1 MKSLIV
7 FAAGALLFGAVTLGI
22 GYWRGGDEILLQG
35 AVAFGLA
42 FVPAAGTLAWVTYS
56 YQATPDLKLLAG
68 LGGSGFRMAISLGG
82 AWFLTSSQPQAFDR
96 TFWSWLI
103 LFYLVLLAFEITILV
118 RQQPSHELIH
128 EGHEEPRTP

>member
-1 MKSLIV
+1 MKSLALFV
-7 FAAGALLFGAVTLGI
+7 TGAALFAASALGI
-22 GYWRGGDEILLQG
+22 GYWLGGDDALLQG

-56 YQATPDLKLLAG
+56 YRSTPDMKLLAS
-68 LGGSGFRMAISLGG
+68 LGGSGFRMAIALGG
-82 AWFLTSSQPQAFDR
+82 GWFLTNSQPQTFDM

-118 RQQPSHELIH
+118 WQQPKLDGS
-128 EGHEEPRTP
+128 PQA

>member
-1 MKSLIV
+1 MKSFLV
-7 FAAGALLFGAVTLGI
+7 FALGALLFGAIALGI
-22 GYWRGGDEILLQG
+22 GYWLGGDETLLQG

-56 YQATPDLKLLAG
+56 YRSTPDMKLLAS
-68 LGGSGFRMAISLGG
+68 LGGSGFRMAIALGG
-82 AWFLTSSQPQAFDR
+82 AWFLTSSQPQAFDM

-118 RQQPSHELIH
+118 RQQESVH
-128 EGHEEPRTP
+128 EGHQHH